1 MCHLEYKFSN
11 MTASSYSDQ
20 NYTGTSQ
27 FVTTSS
33 LTHHNYNYT
42 GGNQPVNTETTDIPS
57 LKFYDVK
64 KIYKKRSGK

>member
-20 NYTGTSQ
+20 NYTGASQ

-42 GGNQPVNTETTDIPS
+42 GGNQAANTETTDIPS